1 MKRRREIK
9 RMKMVEILLLG
20 GFGMPIVGLCIYFV
34 YAARRMMREEAEREA
49 IRRQSAQARRYDAK
63 RRRVRYIA
71 AGARTGVCR

>member
-1 MKRRREIK
+1 MMKRREING
-9 RMKMVEILLLG
+9 MKLTEILVLG
-20 GFGMPIVGLCIYFV
+20 GFGLPIVGLCIYFV

-49 IRRQSAQARRYDAK
+49 IRRQSARARRYDAR